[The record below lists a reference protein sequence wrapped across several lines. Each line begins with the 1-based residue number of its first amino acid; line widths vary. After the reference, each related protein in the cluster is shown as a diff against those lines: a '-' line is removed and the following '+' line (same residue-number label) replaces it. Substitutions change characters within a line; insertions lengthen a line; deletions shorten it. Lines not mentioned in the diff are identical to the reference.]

1 MKNNLYHGYKPEQI
15 FENEEEERRVLSWN
29 DVKRE
34 EFIGDRVMKLKEKEE
49 RKKLLNQDENK
60 NKNNET
66 KKTKSYYTGQGSES
80 EESKEKKERKS
91 KSKRKKTVDSEGE
104 ELSLSIEDED
114 DKQIKKEP
122 TDIKLEDMKSIV
134 LSRNFFEKYYYYPNF
149 DEKVKGA
156 FIRVNLSSTRE
167 LTQNNYTGYSIGE
180 IEKIITKD
188 RMYDFAGN
196 KCTKYIKLKNL
207 TEIINFLVISN
218 SPIIEE
224 ELNKLKGVDKSGLP
238 TPDQITK
245 IKNNLDEIKKKQL
258 TSEELHNILT
268 QKKKDRIKYKD
279 ATLNVTEELDRA
291 LEQYRAKKEQLKEM
305 NDSLEDEEKEKLI
318 KEIKE
323 LEDDINQLEKMKE
336 ERERKAKFYSENDIV
351 AKINE
356 DIKEKRKMDER
367 MSLLAKK
374 RKNEINDKEHKLFK
388 RVDCHPSNLFDNG
401 VSQNDSLKLIKKE
414 TSEVIENKNRK
425 KKKHEKNFSYAKK
438 IRQFKEF
445 ISSKQNLIDEMME
458 NEKKKNEVKES
469 NDNKNEIK
477 EENNN
482 DDQNNSNID
491 KSMFFKLASINYD
504 IYNKMIKDQNKQN
517 TKDPEIKIL
526 KFDEYLSEHNM

>member
-1 MKNNLYHGYKPEQI
+1 MEYIITP
-15 FENEEEERRVLSWN
+15 
-29 DVKRE
+29 
-34 EFIGDRVMKLKEKEE
+34 
-49 RKKLLNQDENK
+49 
-60 NKNNET
+60 
-66 KKTKSYYTGQGSES
+66 
-80 EESKEKKERKS
+80 
-91 KSKRKKTVDSEGE
+91 
-104 ELSLSIEDED
+104 
-114 DKQIKKEP
+114 
-122 TDIKLEDMKSIV
+122 
-134 LSRNFFEKYYYYPNF
+134 
-149 DEKVKGA
+149 KV
-156 FIRVNLSSTRE
+156 IRFS
-167 LTQNNYTGYSIGE
+167 E

-336 ERERKAKFYSENDIV
+336 EF
-351 AKINE
+351 
-356 DIKEKRKMDER
+356 
-367 MSLLAKK
+367 
-374 RKNEINDKEHKLFK
+374 
-388 RVDCHPSNLFDNG
+388 
-401 VSQNDSLKLIKKE
+401 
-414 TSEVIENKNRK
+414 
-425 KKKHEKNFSYAKK
+425 
-438 IRQFKEF
+438 
-445 ISSKQNLIDEMME
+445 
-458 NEKKKNEVKES
+458 
-469 NDNKNEIK
+469 
-477 EENNN
+477 
-482 DDQNNSNID
+482 
-491 KSMFFKLASINYD
+491 
-504 IYNKMIKDQNKQN
+504 
-517 TKDPEIKIL
+517 
-526 KFDEYLSEHNM
+526 

>member
-1 MKNNLYHGYKPEQI
+1 
-15 FENEEEERRVLSWN
+15 
-29 DVKRE
+29 
-34 EFIGDRVMKLKEKEE
+34 MKLKEKEE

-66 KKTKSYYTGQGSES
+66 KKTKSYYTEQGSES

-258 TSEELHNILT
+258 TSEELHNIIT

-356 DIKEKRKMDER
+356 DIKEKRRMDEK

-374 RKNEINDKEHKLFK
+374 RKNINEKTQKIFK
-388 RVDCHPSNLFDNG
+388 RVDCHPTNLFDSG
-401 VSQNDSLKLIKKE
+401 KIKVEGLDLIKRE
-414 TSEVIENKNRK
+414 TSDFIENKIK
-425 KKKHEKNFSYAKK
+425 KKDENYFSYGKK
-438 IRQFKEF
+438 IRQFKSF
-445 ISSKQNLIDEMME
+445 ISSKKELIDEMME
-458 NEKKKNEVKES
+458 YENKKRKEAEENIKKENDIKTEDKDKKNM
-469 NDNKNEIK
+469 
-477 EENNN
+477 NNM
-482 DDQNNSNID
+482 NNMDLSL
-491 KSMFFKLASINYD
+491 FFKLASINYD
-504 IYNKMIKDQNKQN
+504 AYNKMIKDENKKN
-517 TKDPEIKIL
+517 TKEPTVKIIE
-526 KFDEYLSEHNM
+526 FNDYLTEKE